1 MKTFL
6 KGFSVAAVLMLVM
19 CTSLLSG
26 CVNII
31 FPERQIKTNKAK
43 YYTNE
48 EILITA
54 KGDENC
60 RVGVYRVTD
69 DVYNVEAIRQ
79 YWVNREGFISGNTY
93 SLQRAG
99 KLSETFQPV
108 LIMQFYSMEKITLKK
123 WHHLLLLK
131 ILCKFHLPQQK

>member
-69 DVYNVEAIRQ
+69 DVYNVEI
-79 YWVNREGFISGNTY
+79 G
-93 SLQRAG
+93 RAH
-99 KLSETFQPV
+99 V
-108 LIMQFYSMEKITLKK
+108 
-123 WHHLLLLK
+123 
-131 ILCKFHLPQQK
+131 